1 MLTSSSASGNQW
13 YRNETVLTG
22 ATSQTHTVKEKGLY
36 QVKVTIDGCTSELS
50 DQFAI
55 IVTDVTD
62 QEHSISLSLYP
73 NPAGQELRIKLTGVE
88 EDESSELVV
97 YDFTGRVV
105 STQRMKGEHASLLLD
120 QYSSG
125 NYVLRISNKSF
136 SLNTRFTKQ

>member
-1 MLTSSSASGNQW
+1 VILA
-13 YRNETVLTG
+13 G

-36 QVKVTIDGCTSELS
+36 QVKITVDGCAGELS

-55 IVTDVTD
+55 IVTDVID
-62 QEHSISLSLYP
+62 PENSISLSLYP
-73 NPAGQELRIKLTGVE
+73 NPAGQELQIKLTGVE

-97 YDFTGRVV
+97 YDLTGRVV
-105 STQRMKGEHASLLLD
+105 STQRMKGEYASLLLD